1 MKIRYLFSTAGTSV
15 WTHRTRSL
23 LTILGIVIG
32 VTSIIL
38 IVSIGNGAENLILD
52 QIGGMGADTIV
63 VRPGKQPS
71 GPSDFADTLF
81 ADSLKNAD
89 VVALKKKSNVPDL
102 IEAVPAVIVS
112 GSVSYRGET
121 YRPTTFGWSVEL
133 LSRMFKVYPKSG
145 TLFGDNEIRANANV
159 AVIGSKVKTEL
170 FGLEQAVGKNIR
182 IKDKNFR
189 VVGVLEPHGQAAFMN
204 VDDTVVVPYTTA
216 QKYLLGINY
225 YHELMIRAS
234 SPEAVSRT
242 VRDIE
247 MTLRASH
254 KLSDS
259 TENDFFIE
267 TQQGLVEQISTIL
280 GALTAFLSSV
290 VAISLVVGGIGVMNI
305 MLVSV
310 TERTREIGLRKALG
324 ATNRDILSQ
333 FLVESVLLTLSGGLI
348 GILFG
353 VLLSVAASFILTV
366 VLATSWNF
374 SLPLSAA
381 FLAIGVSVAVGLIFG
396 IYPARQASRKSP
408 IEALRYE

>member
-1 MKIRYLFSTAGTSV
+1 MKLRYLFTTAGTSV

-32 VTSIIL
+32 VTSIML
-38 IVSIGNGAENLILD
+38 IVSIGKGAEKLILD

-63 VRPGKQPS
+63 VRPGKEPT

-81 ADSLKNAD
+81 ADSLKDAD
-89 VVALKKKSNVPDL
+89 VAALKKKSNVPDL
-102 IEAVPAVIVS
+102 VEIVPAVIVS
-112 GSVSYRGET
+112 GTASYRGET

-133 LSRMFKVYPKSG
+133 LSRMFKVYPVEG
-145 TLFGDNEIRANANV
+145 ILFGEDEIRANANV
-159 AVIGSKVKTEL
+159 AVIGAKVKEEL
-170 FGLEQAVGKNIR
+170 FGIESAVGKNVR

-189 VVGVLEPHGQAAFMN
+189 IVGVFESHGQAAFLN
-204 VDDTVVVPYTTA
+204 VDETIVIPYTTA
-216 QKYLLGINY
+216 QKYLLGITY
-225 YHELMIRAS
+225 YHEIMMRAE
-234 SPEAVSRT
+234 SPDVVAQT

-247 MTLRASH
+247 ATLRTSH
-254 KLSDS
+254 KIPDS
-259 TENDFFIE
+259 GENDFFIE
-267 TQQGLVEQISTIL
+267 TQQGLVDQISTII
-280 GALTAFLSSV
+280 GVLTAFLSSV

-348 GILFG
+348 GILGG
-353 VLLSVAASFILTV
+353 VLLSLAASLVLSITV
-366 VLATSWNF
+366 GTSWGF
-374 SLPLSAA
+374 TLPLSAA
-381 FLAIGVSVAVGLIFG
+381 LLAIGVSVAVGLVFG
-396 IYPARQASRKSP
+396 IYPARQASQKSP